1 MTRTAF
7 PDPSGAAGTANFAGA
22 PSLARRRRA
31 EALRARAEGRA
42 PEGGAGVAPP
52 PPAGPVCDHRCDW
65 RGDWPRPPSA
75 IVAAR
80 LDQPPPGARVTVCG
94 LVTVRQRPGSA
105 KGVVFVTL
113 EDETGV
119 VNVIVWAKTFA
130 RFRREVIAGRLL
142 RVTGRLQRESAV
154 IHVVA
159 ETIEDVSHLLDGLA
173 RLGRSFDAALAHA
186 DEVRRPQPE
195 GSRPPVASAA
205 SRARDRMSGPLAV
218 APPRALHPRDQARRL
233 FPSRPSMEE

>member
-1 MTRTAF
+1 V
-7 PDPSGAAGTANFAGA
+7 DPPG
-22 PSLARRRRA
+22 
-31 EALRARAEGRA
+31 
-42 PEGGAGVAPP
+42 
-52 PPAGPVCDHRCDW
+52 
-65 RGDWPRPPSA
+65 GDWPRPPAA

-80 LDQPPPGARVTVCG
+80 LDAPPQGARVTVCG

-105 KGVVFVTL
+105 RGVVFVTL

-142 RVTGRLQRESAV
+142 RVTGRLQREGMV

-159 ETIEDVSHLLDGLA
+159 ERIEDVSHLLDGLA
-173 RLGRSFDAALAHA
+173 RLGARFDNAWARA

-195 GSRPPVASAA
+195 GSRPPQASAA
-205 SRARDRMSGPLAV
+205 ARAQARMAGPLAA

-233 FPSRPSMEE
+233 FPSRPLQDG